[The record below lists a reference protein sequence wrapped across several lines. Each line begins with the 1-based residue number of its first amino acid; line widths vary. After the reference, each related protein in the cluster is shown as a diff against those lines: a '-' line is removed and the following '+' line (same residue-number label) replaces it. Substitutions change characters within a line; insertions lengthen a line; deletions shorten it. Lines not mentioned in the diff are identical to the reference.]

1 MPFPKNVASGQSRKI
16 IARTQLLAINFIP
29 FVLAQIADDDS
40 GAPLPWLHPG
50 CRPEAIVLRS
60 EAKPHRSWFSR
71 LDRLG
76 QSLADLGRLPGWPK
90 MPGQLANNFGLGPSV
105 HRDRRVTGRCQQ
117 QIFIKNEHGDGKVV
131 KQIRSEEHTSEL
143 QSLSVHAFITN
154 RKRPEERSVG

>member
-50 CRPEAIVLRS
+50 CRPEALVLRS

-76 QSLADLGRLPGWPK
+76 QSLADQIGRASCRER
-90 MPGQLANNFGLGPSV
+90 M
-105 HRDRRVTGRCQQ
+105 CQYVW
-117 QIFIKNEHGDGKVV
+117 ISGVAG
-131 KQIRSEEHTSEL
+131 
-143 QSLSVHAFITN
+143 
-154 RKRPEERSVG
+154 